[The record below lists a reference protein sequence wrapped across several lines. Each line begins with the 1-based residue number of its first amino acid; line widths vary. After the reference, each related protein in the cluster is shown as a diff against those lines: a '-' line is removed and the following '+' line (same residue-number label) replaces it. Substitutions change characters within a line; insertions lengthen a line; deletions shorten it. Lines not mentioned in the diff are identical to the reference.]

1 MINSEIKF
9 KEILEKMRNTK
20 VSPNLAPTYKC
31 EKCKDTETI
40 LYIKNGIEYGKDC
53 ECKEVKMSIRIM
65 ANSGICEEDL
75 KKTFKDFETFNEEKL
90 IQAKQKAARYIKEF
104 DSIKKSR
111 SNSFL
116 LCGLSGRGKTTL
128 GIIIA
133 NNLLNQCIGVRY
145 MPYRDEITKLKQ
157 VITDDINYSDRI
169 NRLKTAKVL
178 FIDDLFK
185 GKITES
191 DINIVYEIINYRYLE
206 RLPMIISTE
215 MIPSEL
221 LEQDEA
227 IGGRIL
233 EMCKGNAV
241 VFDNN
246 TQNYR
251 LRDFEL

>member
-1 MINSEIKF
+1 MINSEVKF
-9 KEILEKMRNTK
+9 GEVLEKMKNTR
-20 VSPNLAPTYKC
+20 VVPNTVPKYQC
-31 EKCKDTETI
+31 ELCKDTETI
-40 LYIKNGIEYGKDC
+40 LYLKNGIEYGRDC

-65 ANSGICEEDL
+65 ANSGICDEDL

-90 IQAKQKAARYIKEF
+90 IKAKQKAARYIKEF
-104 DSIKKSR
+104 KDNIKAR
-111 SNSFL
+111 NNSFL

-133 NNLLNQCIGVRY
+133 NNLLSQLIGVRY
-145 MPYRDEITKLKQ
+145 MSYRDEITRLKQ
-157 VITDDINYSDRI
+157 VVIDDINYNDRI

-191 DINIVYEIINYRYLE
+191 DINIMYEIINYRYLE

-215 MIPSEL
+215 MIPEKL
-221 LEQDEA
+221 LDLDEA
-227 IGGRIL
+227 VGGRIL
-233 EMCKGNAV
+233 EMCKGNTV
-241 VFDNN
+241 VFDNS